1 MNTTNAAK
9 PVPQVALEVM
19 MKRNR
24 EEADQLLR
32 RSQELLSENKKIE
45 RDMNVILASV
55 TMAPPA
61 SRVAIAEKPDTMPA
75 PSSKPDPAGG
85 LFHAADALVRSWKR
99 RHKKNFKQLEL
110 DLMTALERMNG

>member
-1 MNTTNAAK
+1 MNTSNK

-24 EEADQLLR
+24 EEADHLLK
-32 RSQELLSENKKIE
+32 RSQELLADNKKIE
-45 RDMNVILASV
+45 HEMAVILASV
-55 TMAPPA
+55 PA
-61 SRVAIAEKPDTMPA
+61 SSRVSPRVVVHDTMPV
-75 PSSKPDPAGG
+75 SSKPDPAGG

-99 RHKKNFKQLEL
+99 RKKKNFKQLEL